1 MVGYVFDRSNSDRTE
16 SDDGDRVTDGGTPV
30 ERDGRPDGT
39 GGFSWKMGLTAGM
52 MALIIGGFAAWATS
66 TMGFAAIAFVIATV
80 GSAYFLYQKRT
91 PSEAIGSGLYIT
103 ALLMILTPLLFYIPT
118 IMSSGESEGA
128 EAAGTFIGSIMG
140 LVIWGFAFLL
150 FAIVTAAIG
159 YFFNRRAQKKL
170 DT

>member
-1 MVGYVFDRSNSDRTE
+1 MGKPSDPENAE
-16 SDDGDRVTDGGTPV
+16 SDGKERSVDGGTPV
-30 ERDGRPDGT
+30 EREATPDDSGS
-39 GGFSWKMGLTAGM
+39 FSWKIGVTAGV

-66 TMGFAAIAFVIATV
+66 TMGGAPFAFVIAAV
-80 GSAYFLYQKRT
+80 GSAYFLYQKRI

-118 IMSSGESEGA
+118 ILSSSEGEGA

-150 FAIVTAAIG
+150 FGIVTAAVG
-159 YFFNRRAQKKL
+159 YFFKRRSKKQL
-170 DT
+170 DV